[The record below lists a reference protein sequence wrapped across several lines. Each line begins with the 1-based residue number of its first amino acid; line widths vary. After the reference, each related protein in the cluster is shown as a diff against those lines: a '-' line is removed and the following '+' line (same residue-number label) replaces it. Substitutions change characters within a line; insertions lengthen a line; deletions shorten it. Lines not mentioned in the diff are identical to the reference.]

1 MEPKKYNVGRKALQ
15 VFLDEDTHTKFKALC
30 AMRGVKMSDVISDM
44 VEGWVVKEQKAG
56 PVWARSKD
64 DD

>member
-15 VFLDEDTHTKFKALC
+15 VFLDEKTHVRFKALC

-44 VEGWVVKEQKAG
+44 VDQWVKDNGKA
-56 PVWARSKD
+56 PVWAVHTD
-64 DD
+64 DE